1 MSIESDKDFAKWVRN
16 KMKWNG
22 MRYEQ
27 AVAFCKREL
36 LNSAADRARYK
47 KDIDADAK
55 KAIQEVKE
63 KQKAIDKENFE
74 LEIKNYQQQLS
85 EDIKSGK
92 IIFKGEYQ
100 KVTPCCRSGCGCST
114 AYIFYTMDMVHHAKL
129 SCAKCGRMIKWMSK
143 FDCKYQEDELK

>member
-1 MSIESDKDFAKWVRN
+1 MSIESDKDFAEWVKN
-16 KMKWNG
+16 KMKYNDMG
-22 MRYEQ
+22 YEQ

-36 LNSAADRARYK
+36 LNTAAERKRYN
-47 KDIDADAK
+47 KDIDADSK
-55 KAIQEVKE
+55 EVIQKVKE

-74 LEIKNYQQQLS
+74 LEIKNYQQRLS
-85 EDIKSGK
+85 ENIKSGK

-114 AYIFYTMDMVHHAKL
+114 AYIFYTMEMVHHAKL

>member
-1 MSIESDKDFAKWVRN
+1 MSIESDKDFAKWVKN

-22 MRYEQ
+22 MSYEQ

-36 LNSAADRARYK
+36 LDTVAEREQYK

-55 KAIQEVKE
+55 EAIQKVKE
-63 KQKAIDKENFE
+63 KQEAIDKENFE
-74 LEIKNYQQQLS
+74 LAIKNYQQRLS

-92 IIFKGEYQ
+92 IIFKEEYQ
-100 KVTPCCRSGCGCST
+100 KVTPCCNCGCSV

-143 FDCKYQEDELK
+143 FDCKYQENELK

>member
-1 MSIESDKDFAKWVRN
+1 MSIESDKDFAKWVKN

-22 MRYEQ
+22 MSYEQ

-36 LNSAADRARYK
+36 LDTVAEREQYK
-47 KDIDADAK
+47 KDIDADARE
-55 KAIQEVKE
+55 AIQKVKE
-63 KQKAIDKENFE
+63 KQEKIDKENFE
-74 LEIKNYQQQLS
+74 LAIKNYQQRLS

-92 IIFKGEYQ
+92 IIFKEEYQ
-100 KVTPCCRSGCGCST
+100 KITPCCNCGCSF
-114 AYIFYTMDMVHHAKL
+114 AYILYTMDMVHHAKL